1 VKLVNST
8 LAAVRAVRVNKLRSA
23 LTMLGIVLGV
33 SSVIVMMAVGAGA
46 SQRIQAEMRDLG
58 SNTVILNS
66 GAVKSN
72 GVSRGAGTK
81 PSVTLADVEAIEAE
95 VPSTLAVSPQHN
107 SSGMQLIYGSANWS
121 TRIVGSN
128 QDYFLV
134 RNWTMRL
141 GRAFDRDEVMQAGKV
156 VVLGHTVADKL
167 FGSQSPIGQ
176 EIRVN
181 HVPMTVIGIMAP
193 KGQNMAGMDQDDTA
207 IIPITTALNRVIGRN
222 PANPRAISGVVIKA
236 RDGVPLATIFNEVR
250 QVVRDRHG
258 LLPEQEDDF
267 QLIDMTQ
274 VMKAKEES
282 ARALAILLAAI
293 AGVSLLVGGIGIMN
307 IMLVSIT
314 ERTREIGVRMAVGA
328 RRSDILSQ
336 FLVESITLSLIG
348 GLAGIGVGIV
358 GALGVEWYANLGVV
372 LDLRLSLLALGFAAA
387 VGIFFGFYPARK
399 ASRLQPVEALRYE

>member
-1 VKLVNST
+1 MKLVNST
-8 LAAVRAVRVNKLRSA
+8 LAALRAVRVNKLRSA

-81 PSVTLADVEAIEAE
+81 PSVTLADVEAIEVE
-95 VPSTLAVSPQHN
+95 VPSALAVSPQHN

-141 GRAFDRDEVMQAGKV
+141 GRAFDRDEVMQAAKV

-181 HVPMTVIGIMAP
+181 HAPMTVIGIMAP

-282 ARALAILLAAI
+282 APRARHPACRHCGGLPPCWRHRHYEHH
-293 AGVSLLVGGIGIMN
+293 AGVDHRAHARDRRAHGGWRTAQRHPEP
-307 IMLVSIT
+307 VSGRVDYAISD
-314 ERTREIGVRMAVGA
+314 RRVRRHWG
-328 RRSDILSQ
+328 R
-336 FLVESITLSLIG
+336 
-348 GLAGIGVGIV
+348 
-358 GALGVEWYANLGVV
+358 
-372 LDLRLSLLALGFAAA
+372 DLRC
-387 VGIFFGFYPARK
+387 ARG
-399 ASRLQPVEALRYE
+399 RLVRQSGRGA